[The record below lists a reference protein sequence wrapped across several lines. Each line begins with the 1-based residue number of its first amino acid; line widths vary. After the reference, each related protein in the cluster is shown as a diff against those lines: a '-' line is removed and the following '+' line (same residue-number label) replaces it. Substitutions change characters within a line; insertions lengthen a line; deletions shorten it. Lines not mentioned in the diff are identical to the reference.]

1 MAKTAKNMRAR
12 YNPAMADIETFKIE
26 NKIGSENF
34 AALLEENFSGRQSFE
49 GQVLK
54 GMIVGLTDDV
64 VIVDVGLKSEGRIPR
79 KEFGF
84 TEGDAALEIGSL
96 VDVFI
101 ERVEGRDG
109 EAQLS
114 RERAR
119 REEVWVTLEEQFIKQ
134 EKVTGVIFSRVKG
147 GFNVDLGGAI
157 AFLPGS
163 QVDIRPMKDATAIMN
178 QPLQLLILKMDR
190 ARGNIVVSRR
200 AVMEE
205 TRADARAEL
214 IQDLREGVVL
224 KGNVKN
230 ITDYGAFVDLGG
242 VDGLLHV
249 TDISWKRINHPSEA
263 LQVGQQVE
271 VQVIRFNKDNQRISL
286 GMKQLEKDPWEGSV
300 ERFAVGTRHSGKVTN
315 ITDYGAFVEVA
326 DGIEGLVH
334 VSEMSWTKKNIH
346 PNKLVQQGQ
355 EVSVVVLELD
365 GEKRRISLGMKQ
377 TIQNPWSDF
386 AQSHAEGSTYT
397 GEISNITEFGLFVK
411 LPGDVDG
418 MVHMSDLSWTVPGD
432 EAIKTYNKGDSIT
445 VRVLEVDVEKERV
458 SLSVKALT
466 EAPANAIVTSAS
478 SSNNNSRDHNRDGG
492 GENTPGIHK
501 GAVVTCAITSIKEAG
516 IEVAVGDG
524 YIGFIKKVDLSRD
537 RSEQRTDRFAVGE
550 KVDARIISVEKGKRL
565 QLSIK
570 AHEVA
575 EERAAIAE
583 FGTADSGAS
592 LGGILGAALKKA
604 QEDKAAANG

>member
-1 MAKTAKNMRAR
+1 MSKAATQVGSRQR
-12 YNPAMADIETFKIE
+12 YNPATEGLEAFQSQ
-26 NKIGSENF
+26 NKENF
-34 AALLEENFSGRQSFE
+34 SALLEENFSGRQSFE

-84 TEGDAALEIGSL
+84 TDGDAQLEIGGL

-119 REEVWVTLEEQFIKQ
+119 REEVWVTLEESFIKQ

-163 QVDIRPMKDATAIMN
+163 QVDIRPMKDASAIMN
-178 QPLQLLILKMDR
+178 SPQQLAILKMDR

-300 ERFAVGTRHSGKVTN
+300 EKFTVGSRHTGKVTN

-346 PNKLVQQGQ
+346 PNKLVTAGQ
-355 EVSVVVLELD
+355 EVQVVVLELD

-377 TIQNPWSDF
+377 TLQNPWTDF
-386 AQSHAEGSTYT
+386 AVSHPDGSDYT

-411 LPGDVDG
+411 LPGEVDG

-432 EAIKTYNKGDSIT
+432 EAIKTYNKGDPIA
-445 VRVLEVDVEKERV
+445 VRVLETDVEKERV
-458 SLSVKALT
+458 SLSVKALSGEGPAT
-466 EAPANAIVTSAS
+466 GTAAHRAPRAS
-478 SSNNNSRDHNRDGG
+478 SGSTHSNAPNSLEGFQ
-492 GENTPGIHK
+492 K
-501 GAVVTCAITSIKEAG
+501 GTVVTCTITGIKEAG
-516 IEVAVGDG
+516 IEVSINDTVK
-524 YIGFIKKVDLSRD
+524 GFIKKVDLSRD

-550 KVDARIISVEKGKRL
+550 KVDARIVSMEKGARNL

-570 AHEVA
+570 AQEVA

>member
-1 MAKTAKNMRAR
+1 MAKAAQKTRAR
-12 YNPAMADIETFKIE
+12 YNPSTEALDAFKAE
-26 NKIGSENF
+26 NKMVSKESF
-34 AALLEENFSGRQSFE
+34 ANLLDENFSGRQSFE

-84 TEGDAALEIGSL
+84 TDGDNTLEIGGL

-119 REEVWVTLEEQFIKQ
+119 REEVWVTLEESFMKQ

-163 QVDIRPMKDATAIMN
+163 QVDIRPTKDATGLMN
-178 QPLQLLILKMDR
+178 EPQQLLILKMDR

-300 ERFAVGTRHSGKVTN
+300 EKFAVGTRHSGKVTN

-346 PNKLVQQGQ
+346 PNKLVTTGQ
-355 EVSVVVLELD
+355 DVDVIVLELD

-377 TIQNPWSDF
+377 VIQNPWTDF
-386 AQSHAEGSTYT
+386 AQSHPEGSDYT

-418 MVHMSDLSWTVPGD
+418 MVHMSDLSWTVPGE
-432 EAIKTYNKGDSIT
+432 EAIKTYNKGDQVT

-466 EAPANAIVTSAS
+466 EAPAGSITT
-478 SSNNNSRDHNRDGG
+478 SNNASRNDSSQQG
-492 GENTPGIHK
+492 GEVSSDGMRK
-501 GAVVTCAITSIKEAG
+501 GAVVTCTITAIKEAG
-516 IEVAVGDG
+516 IDVSVNDN
-524 YIGFIKKVDLSRD
+524 YTGFIKKMDLSRD

-550 KVDARIISVEKGKRL
+550 KVDARIVSIEKGRRL

-570 AHEVA
+570 AQEVA

-583 FGTADSGAS
+583 FGTAESGAS

-604 QEDKAAANG
+604 QEDKATANG

>member
-1 MAKTAKNMRAR
+1 MAKAAQKTRAR
-12 YNPAMADIETFKIE
+12 YNPSTEALDAFKAE
-26 NKIGSENF
+26 NKLVSKESF
-34 AALLEENFSGRQSFE
+34 ANLLDENFSGRQSFE

-84 TEGDAALEIGSL
+84 TDGDNTLEIGGL

-119 REEVWVTLEEQFIKQ
+119 REEVWVTLEESFMKQ

-163 QVDIRPMKDATAIMN
+163 QVDIRPTKDATGLMN
-178 QPLQLLILKMDR
+178 APQQLLILKMDR

-300 ERFAVGTRHSGKVTN
+300 EKFAVGTRHSGKVTN

-346 PNKLVQQGQ
+346 PNKLVTTGQ
-355 EVSVVVLELD
+355 DVDVIVLELD

-377 TIQNPWSDF
+377 VIQNPWTDF
-386 AQSHAEGSTYT
+386 AQSHPEGSDYT

-418 MVHMSDLSWTVPGD
+418 MVHMSDLSWTMPGE
-432 EAIKTYNKGDSIT
+432 EAIKTYNKGDQVT

-466 EAPANAIVTSAS
+466 EAPAGSITTN
-478 SSNNNSRDHNRDGG
+478 SNNASRNDNNQQG
-492 GENTPGIHK
+492 GEGSSDGLRK
-501 GAVVTCAITSIKEAG
+501 GAVVTCTITAIKEAG
-516 IEVAVGDG
+516 IDVAVADN
-524 YIGFIKKVDLSRD
+524 YTGFIKKMDLSRD

-550 KVDARIISVEKGKRL
+550 KVDARIVSIEKGRRL

-570 AHEVA
+570 AQEVA

-583 FGTADSGAS
+583 FGTAESGAS